1 MILLYEGNGGLS
13 IVNYKIYMK
22 SSITKTYVP
31 MKKAPVSHRCLFME
45 IFLFSGIQSTS
56 ESFKETFAVPPFD
69 AKPLSLPLHR
79 DYKGSGIFPYTLINK
94 KVRIPKRT
102 EGKGSIRSSFLE

>member
-1 MILLYEGNGGLS
+1 MFHIAKRQEMIFFLILGGLS
-13 IVNYKIYMK
+13 K
-22 SSITKTYVP
+22 
-31 MKKAPVSHRCLFME
+31 KKAPVSHRCLFME

-56 ESFKETFAVPPFD
+56 ESFIETFAVPPFA
-69 AKPLSLPLHR
+69 AKPLSLPLHG
-79 DYKGSGIFPYTLINK
+79 DYKGSGIFLYTLINK